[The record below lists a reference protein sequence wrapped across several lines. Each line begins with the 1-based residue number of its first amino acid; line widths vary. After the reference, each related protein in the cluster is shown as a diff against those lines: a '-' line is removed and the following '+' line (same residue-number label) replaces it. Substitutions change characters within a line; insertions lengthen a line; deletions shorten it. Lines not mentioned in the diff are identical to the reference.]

1 SSVVGEE
8 TGNIAMGADI
18 GALPNPPWSSEG
30 NVFYSLNSTNELECI
45 ISTVSCGEPNTSV
58 YDFSFTVNVLPE
70 ETEVLGLEGDGNPLG
85 GCTALNGDDVIIDF
99 SFLPVEWL
107 SFEGE
112 QRGSEIW
119 LTWETSEEED
129 NWGFQVE
136 RFSEHGGWK
145 PLGFI
150 SGQGNYSGRSVYEF
164 VDEQPNNGNNIYR
177 IRQEDHDGNITYSS
191 LVQVEVKRIDGM
203 ISVYPNPFNS
213 WLMVDLPSEEPAEAT
228 LISVEGRKLSQWTLT
243 IDRIQMEYLPKGIY
257 WLEVTQGDHI
267 WIEKIVK

>member
-1 SSVVGEE
+1 
-8 TGNIAMGADI
+8 
-18 GALPNPPWSSEG
+18 
-30 NVFYSLNSTNELECI
+30 
-45 ISTVSCGEPNTSV
+45 
-58 YDFSFTVNVLPE
+58 
-70 ETEVLGLEGDGNPLG
+70 
-85 GCTALNGDDVIIDF
+85 
-99 SFLPVEWL
+99 
-107 SFEGE
+107 
-112 QRGSEIW
+112 
-119 LTWETSEEED
+119 
-129 NWGFQVE
+129 
-136 RFSEHGGWK
+136 K

-213 WLMVDLPSEEPAEAT
+213 WLMVDLSSEEPAEAT